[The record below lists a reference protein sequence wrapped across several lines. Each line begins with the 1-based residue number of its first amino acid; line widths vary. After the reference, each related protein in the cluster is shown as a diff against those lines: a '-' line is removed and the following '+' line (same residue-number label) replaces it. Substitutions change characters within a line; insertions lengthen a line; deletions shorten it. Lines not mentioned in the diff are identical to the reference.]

1 MQLTLHIPGEHGDP
15 EELEGEFSVAN
26 EADIN
31 KAGFAV
37 ARSVRAW
44 LRRMPFVP
52 STGDLHYNIYAEVGS
67 DAAAAHG
74 SDASGESPRP
84 KRKRKKDK

>member
-1 MQLTLHIPGEHGDP
+1 MQLSLRIPSEHGDA
-15 EELEGEFSVAN
+15 ELEGEFSVAT

-52 STGDLHYNIYAEVGS
+52 STGDLHYHISAEVEAGAG
-67 DAAAAHG
+67 AAQGADSNDEA
-74 SDASGESPRP
+74 PRP